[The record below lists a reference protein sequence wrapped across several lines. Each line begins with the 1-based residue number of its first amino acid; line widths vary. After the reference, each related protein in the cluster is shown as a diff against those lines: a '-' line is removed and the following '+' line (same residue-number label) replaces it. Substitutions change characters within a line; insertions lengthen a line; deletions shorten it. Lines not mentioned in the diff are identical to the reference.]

1 MAKRE
6 NISVSFTP
14 EQASFLSACVGS
26 GRYQSTSE
34 AVREA
39 ELNSLRDK
47 IAAGAAEL
55 NAGRVV
61 DGERFFAEWDQEK
74 DRKALI
80 EAKGGACRLRI
91 EELLEEQRANAD

>member
-6 NISVSFTP
+6 NISVFFTP

-34 AVREA
+34 AVREGVRLLEHQHRMREA

-61 DGERFFAEWDQEK
+61 DGDRFFAEWDQEL
-74 DRKALI
+74 DGH
-80 EAKGGACRLRI
+80 EAAS
-91 EELLEEQRANAD
+91 RAS